1 MERIEAERIEAE
13 LFTDGGNDAV
23 VRLPGRRFP
32 GVLVQGDSLHIL
44 RSDVAEVAEAC
55 ERGDVDE
62 ARDAVG
68 LLLANLDAL
77 LARYEAALSDHGI
90 PRPY

>member
-1 MERIEAERIEAE
+1 MERIEAE
-13 LFTDGGNDAV
+13 LFTDGGNNAV

-44 RSDVAEVAEAC
+44 RTDVVELVEAC
-55 ERGDVDE
+55 DRGDLSD
-62 ARDAVG
+62 ARDAAG
-68 LLLANLDAL
+68 LLLSGLDTL
-77 LARYEAALSDHGI
+77 LERYAAALDEHEI

>member
-1 MERIEAERIEAE
+1 MERIEAE
-13 LFTDGGNDAV
+13 LLTDGGNDAV
-23 VRLPGRRFP
+23 VRLSGRRFP

-44 RSDVAEVAEAC
+44 RGDAAEVLEAC
-55 ERGDVDE
+55 EQGDLDQ
-62 ARDAVG
+62 ARESAT

-77 LARYEAALSDHGI
+77 LSRYEATLTDHEI